1 MDWRSNHL
9 SLIRNVILKL
19 VTNYIINS
27 RITIALGVI
36 VILFLCISCGDKP
49 AITEAIT
56 NRSEMPRLKVDE
68 ITTIISDSG
77 ITRYRITAKVWC
89 VYDKAAEPYWDFP
102 EGLHLERFDE
112 NYNTDA
118 KIDCKRARYYE
129 SRRLWELNDSVRATN
144 LQGDQFATQQLF
156 WSQNEERIYSDSA
169 IVVTQRDKKIMGEG
183 FESNQSMTRYTIRKT
198 KGIIPVESGE
208 GL

>member
-1 MDWRSNHL
+1 
-9 SLIRNVILKL
+9 
-19 VTNYIINS
+19 
-27 RITIALGVI
+27 
-36 VILFLCISCGDKP
+36 
-49 AITEAIT
+49 
-56 NRSEMPRLKVDE
+56 MPGLKVDD

-77 ITRYRITAKVWC
+77 ITRYRISAKVWC
-89 VYDKAAEPYWDFP
+89 VYDKATEPYWDFP

-112 NYNTDA
+112 QYNPDA
-118 KIDCKRARYYE
+118 KIDCKRARYYQN
-129 SRRLWELNDSVRATN
+129 RRVWELNDSVRATN

-198 KGIIPVESGE
+198 KGIIPIESE
-208 GL
+208 EEL

>member
-1 MDWRSNHL
+1 M
-9 SLIRNVILKL
+9 
-19 VTNYIINS
+19 S

-49 AITEAIT
+49 PMTEAIT
-56 NRSEMPRLKVDE
+56 NRSETPRLKVDE

-89 VYDKAAEPYWDFP
+89 MYDKTSEPYWDFP

-112 NYNTDA
+112 NYNVDA
-118 KIDCKRARYYE
+118 KIDCKRARYYDT
-129 SRRLWELNDSVRATN
+129 RRLWELNDSVRATN
-144 LQGDQFATQQLF
+144 LDGDQFATQQLF

-198 KGIIPVESGE
+198 KGIIPIESE
-208 GL
+208 EEP

>member
-1 MDWRSNHL
+1 MKSVIKD
-9 SLIRNVILKL
+9 ITNV
-19 VTNYIINS
+19 

-36 VILFLCISCGDKP
+36 VMLFLCIACGDKP
-49 AITEAIT
+49 PITEAIT
-56 NRSEMPRLKVDE
+56 NRNERPRLKVDD

-77 ITRYRITAKVWC
+77 ITRYRISAKVWC

-112 NYNTDA
+112 YYKPDA
-118 KIDCKRARYYE
+118 KIDCKRARYYQN
-129 SRRLWELNDSVRATN
+129 RRLWELNDSVRATN

-198 KGIIPVESGE
+198 KGIIPIESGE

>member
-1 MDWRSNHL
+1 M
-9 SLIRNVILKL
+9 
-19 VTNYIINS
+19 
-27 RITIALGVI
+27 
-36 VILFLCISCGDKP
+36 
-49 AITEAIT
+49 
-56 NRSEMPRLKVDE
+56 
-68 ITTIISDSG
+68 
-77 ITRYRITAKVWC
+77 
-89 VYDKAAEPYWDFP
+89 
-102 EGLHLERFDE
+102 ERFDE
-112 NYNTDA
+112 YYKPDA
-118 KIDCKRARYYE
+118 KIDCKRARYYQN
-129 SRRLWELNDSVRATN
+129 RRLWELNDSVRATN

>member
-1 MDWRSNHL
+1 MKS
-9 SLIRNVILKL
+9 VIKDITK
-19 VTNYIINS
+19 V

-36 VILFLCISCGDKP
+36 VMLFLCIACGDKP
-49 AITEAIT
+49 PITEAIT
-56 NRSEMPRLKVDE
+56 NRNERPRLKVDD

-77 ITRYRITAKVWC
+77 ITRYRISAKVWC

-112 NYNTDA
+112 YYIPDA
-118 KIDCKRARYYE
+118 KIDCKRARYYQN
-129 SRRLWELNDSVRATN
+129 RRLWELNDSVRATN

-198 KGIIPVESGE
+198 KGIIPIESGE

>member
-1 MDWRSNHL
+1 M
-9 SLIRNVILKL
+9 
-19 VTNYIINS
+19 
-27 RITIALGVI
+27 
-36 VILFLCISCGDKP
+36 LFLCIACGDKP
-49 AITEAIT
+49 PITEAIT
-56 NRSEMPRLKVDE
+56 NRNERPRLKVDD

-77 ITRYRITAKVWC
+77 ITRYRISAKVWC

-112 NYNTDA
+112 YY
-118 KIDCKRARYYE
+118 KRARYYQN
-129 SRRLWELNDSVRATN
+129 RRLWELNDSVRATN

-198 KGIIPVESGE
+198 KGIIPIESGE

>member
-1 MDWRSNHL
+1 M
-9 SLIRNVILKL
+9 
-19 VTNYIINS
+19 
-27 RITIALGVI
+27 
-36 VILFLCISCGDKP
+36 
-49 AITEAIT
+49 TEAIT
-56 NRSEMPRLKVDE
+56 NRSETPRLKVDE

-89 VYDKAAEPYWDFP
+89 MYDKTSEPYWDFP

-112 NYNTDA
+112 NYNVDA
-118 KIDCKRARYYE
+118 KIDCKRARYYDT
-129 SRRLWELNDSVRATN
+129 RRLWELNDSVRATN
-144 LQGDQFATQQLF
+144 LDGDQFATQQLF

-198 KGIIPVESGE
+198 KGIIPIESE
-208 GL
+208 EEP